1 MLRKEPSLRFSGT
14 PEDKRK
20 QYQDT
25 LAHLRHQTD
34 ELHSDL
40 LHPVAKEAIRHCL
53 TLIDLCWSARRDDET
68 VDEITGRMDRM
79 ADSVRFRAAELRYPE
94 NKEMAKVLAVAA
106 RLTELVNE
114 SISPENVAA
123 YEAYWETRR

>member
-1 MLRKEPSLRFSGT
+1 MQRKEPSLRFSRT
-14 PEDKRK
+14 PEDKLM

-25 LAHLRHQTD
+25 LLRLRHQTD

-53 TLIDLCWSARRDDET
+53 TLIELCWSARRDNEAA
-68 VDEITGRMDRM
+68 VEIIDRMDRM
-79 ADSVRFRAAELRYPE
+79 ADTVRFRAVELRNSE
-94 NKEMAKVLAVAA
+94 DKAMAKVVAVAA

-114 SISPENVAA
+114 STSPENVAA
-123 YEAYWETRR
+123 YEAYWNSRR

>member
-1 MLRKEPSLRFSGT
+1 
-14 PEDKRK
+14 
-20 QYQDT
+20 
-25 LAHLRHQTD
+25 
-34 ELHSDL
+34 
-40 LHPVAKEAIRHCL
+40 
-53 TLIDLCWSARRDDET
+53 
-68 VDEITGRMDRM
+68 MDRM